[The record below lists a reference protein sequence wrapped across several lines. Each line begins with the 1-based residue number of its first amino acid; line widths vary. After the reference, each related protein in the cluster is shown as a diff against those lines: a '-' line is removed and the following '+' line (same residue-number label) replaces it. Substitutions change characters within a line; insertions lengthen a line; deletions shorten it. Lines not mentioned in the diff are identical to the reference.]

1 VNEITIRVPGTSA
14 NFGPGYDCLG
24 IALALYNRI
33 TVRRGGPAQN
43 HVMASDAAARFFA
56 AAHVPPFAFH
66 FEIRGE
72 VPEARGLG
80 SSVTVRLGILSGL
93 NELCG
98 RPLDRE
104 KIFALCAQLEGHPDN
119 AAPACFGG
127 FTIAKLEGPPARC
140 EVDAN
145 LRFVLLVPD
154 FEISTPAARAVL
166 PAEIAHREAVD
177 SLANA
182 CRITAAFCLR
192 EYELLRGSFRDRLH
206 QPYREPLMPMLPQVI
221 AAGEKAGALGG
232 FLSGSGSTICCV
244 TLSSPERVAEA
255 MLSAGTKGARTIM
268 TSADNEGCRVVSDQE
283 SR

>member
-56 AAHVPPFAFH
+56 AAHLPPFAFNFH
-66 FEIRGE
+66 IEGD

-80 SSVTVRLGILSGL
+80 SSVTVRLGILNGL
-93 NELCG
+93 NELSG
-98 RPLDRE
+98 RPLNRE
-104 KIFALCAQLEGHPDN
+104 QIFALSAQLEGHPDN
-119 AAPACFGG
+119 AAPASFGG
-127 FTIAKLEGPPARC
+127 FTIAKVEGPPVRC
-140 EVDAN
+140 DVDPAVQ
-145 LRFVLLVPD
+145 FVLLVPD

-166 PAEIAHREAVD
+166 PAEIAHREAAD

-192 EYELLRGSFRDRLH
+192 QYDLLRGSFRDRLH
-206 QPYREPLMPMLPQVI
+206 QPYREPLMPMLPKVI

-244 TLSSPERVAEA
+244 TLAAAERVAEA
-255 MLSAGTKGARTIM
+255 MLSAGTKGARTLI
-268 TSADNEGCRVVSDQE
+268 TTADNEGCRAISDE
-283 SR
+283 ARD